1 MGQTQEYILI
11 IASDDDEIEKFKEIF
26 KDNFRSIV
34 TKNINDAVK
43 YLILEANK
51 IAVTL
56 VDSSIGE
63 EQAVHFL
70 IQCHEK
76 KIVDRIPIFL
86 LHDLTDEELY
96 NQAICL
102 DVFEVIGKPYVSFI
116 LKHRILYMINTFRN
130 QNRLKWLVDTQ
141 TRDLKD
147 SIQVLE
153 DMKVQVLE
161 ALGTLVEFRNLESGE
176 HIYRVRYM
184 TDILMREVQKEYPEY
199 QISDDVILTV
209 GLASIL
215 HDVGKIMI
223 SDTILNKP
231 TKLTDEEFELMKLH
245 TNYGREIL
253 KKLKGLYN
261 DDTYRFFEDVIYYH
275 HEKWDGKGYPK
286 GLKGNEIPIW
296 SQIVSLADVYDALT
310 NERVYKRAFSHVQAK
325 KMIFNGEC
333 GMYNPQLLKCFENV
347 ENLICDTA
355 IILHEKENLSSEII
369 PTYGQHNILND
380 YEKEKAY
387 HRALTELTEEH
398 FFEYD
403 IQYGTVEYYN
413 FNEKTDKE
421 YYRLTD
427 MIGMSEES
435 SKELVTALNKATF
448 KNPTVKMLL
457 KLPKTDHPE
466 IMINCLLTI
475 RTTWDMYTGKCI
487 GGVGKM
493 EEVKD

>member
-1 MGQTQEYILI
+1 MRVTQEYLLI
-11 IASDDDEIEKFKEIF
+11 VSSDTNEVEKLKEIF
-26 KDNFRSIV
+26 KDVFRCIV
-34 TKNINDAVK
+34 SSDRAEAFK
-43 YLILEANK
+43 YLVQEPNK
-51 IAVTL
+51 IAATL

-63 EQAVHFL
+63 QNAVRFL

-76 KIVDRIPIFL
+76 KIVDHLPILL
-86 LHDLTDEELY
+86 LHDLKDEEIY

-102 DVFEVIGKPYVSFI
+102 DIFEVIGKPYVSAI
-116 LKHRILYMINTFRN
+116 LKHRVLYVIDNF
-130 QNRLKWLVDTQ
+130 QSQHRLKWLVDTQ
-141 TRDLKD
+141 TKDLKD

-176 HIYRVRYM
+176 HVYRVRYM
-184 TDILMREVQKEYPEY
+184 TDILMREVQKQYPEY
-199 QISDDVILTV
+199 NLTEEMILTV
-209 GLASIL
+209 DLASIL

-231 TKLTDEEFELMKLH
+231 DRLTYEEFELMKLH
-245 TNYGREIL
+245 TQYGQEIL

-275 HEKWDGKGYPK
+275 HEKWDGNGYPK

-310 NERVYKRAFSHVQAK
+310 NERVYKKAYSHEEAK

-333 GMYNPQLLKCFENV
+333 GVFNPQLLKCFELV
-347 ENLICDTA
+347 ENLIYDTA
-355 IILHEKENLSSEII
+355 IILHEKKQLAPNII
-369 PTYGQHNILND
+369 PSDIKHNILND

-387 HRALTELTEEH
+387 HRAFSELSSEH
-398 FFEYD
+398 IFEYD

-421 YYRLTD
+421 YYRLED
-427 MIGMSEES
+427 MIGIDPID
-435 SKELVTALNKATF
+435 SKELVEALDNASPQ
-448 KNPTVKMLL
+448 NPTVKKIL
-457 KLPKTDHPE
+457 KMPRVGQPE
-466 IMINCLLTI
+466 EIITCLLTI

-487 GGVGKM
+487 GGVGKIGEI
-493 EEVKD
+493 EE